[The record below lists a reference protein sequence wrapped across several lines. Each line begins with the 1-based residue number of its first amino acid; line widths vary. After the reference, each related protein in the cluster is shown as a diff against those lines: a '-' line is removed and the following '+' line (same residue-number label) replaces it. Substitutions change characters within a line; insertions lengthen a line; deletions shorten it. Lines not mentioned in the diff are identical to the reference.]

1 MSNSYWIDRLVKTQ
15 NAIADKTIEDIQRQL
30 KKYYKD
36 AMEQVISD
44 FEATYDK
51 LLATVED
58 GREPTPADLYKLDKY
73 WQMQAQL
80 KNEMQA
86 LGDKEIALLSEK
98 FEKEWNDV
106 YESFAL
112 TSKNSFSTISTRN
125 AKAAINTAWLSDG
138 KNFSQRVWNN
148 TNKLVETLNDN
159 LINCVITGKKTTE
172 LKQLLQKRF
181 NVSYN
186 AADML
191 VRTETAHIQTQAAAQ
206 RYKDYG
212 LKEYE
217 FLADPDERTCSVCAA
232 LDGKRFLLSEMK
244 PGVNAPPMHPRD
256 RCCIVPV
263 VNKETEEEIMEK
275 EITSERL
282 SELKERKVKY
292 EKEIEEITSKY
303 NPEIFNYVLYRDNN
317 YGLTEEEIKA
327 IIKINDLKRR
337 IKDVDEWIEAEKLNI
352 KEKIIEQELREK
364 VIKKFGKIPTKDD
377 PYTTVPLQKR
387 IKEAKTSE
395 GKLVYNTIHC
405 PHCGGYFNT
414 TSQNKTKCPLCGEK
428 FNGKLSYADDIRSH
442 VIQNKRCTICGKL
455 FIPDYDE
462 QIICDDCKNSIL
474 TSKEA
479 ERLKKKGYTNDGV
492 IKELTGQEPE
502 IKGFYYRENLKKS
515 DEDKYFEYVSYLH
528 NVLNVDEDYYPDI
541 NEVQKHIAVCIDCG
555 RVFHVDTKNNAAKR
569 CPKCQAEYRRKY
581 KAEKEKERRK
591 KKKYNG

>member
-51 LLATVED
+51 LLATIED

-98 FEKEWNDV
+98 FEKEWNDI

-148 TNKLVETLNDN
+148 TDKLVETLNDN

-263 VNKETEEEIMEK
+263 VNKETEEKIMEK
-275 EITSERL
+275 DKKEFRHICNVCNREFKTNNENDTICNNCLNKIENDLRN
-282 SELKERKVKY
+282 LKKLGTPKENLDKFEEAWKIGAGGPKVKDLTMY
-292 EKEIEEITSKY
+292 NRRCSKC
-303 NPEIFNYVLYRDNN
+303 
-317 YGLTEEEIKA
+317 GA
-327 IIKINDLKRR
+327 
-337 IKDVDEWIEAEKLNI
+337 
-352 KEKIIEQELREK
+352 
-364 VIKKFGKIPTKDD
+364 
-377 PYTTVPLQKR
+377 YTTAFYKNGTVLCDSCRWEMENELAVCTVCGDIFSRKKQ
-387 IKEAKTSE
+387 
-395 GKLVYNTIHC
+395 GK
-405 PHCGGYFNT
+405 
-414 TSQNKTKCPLCGEK
+414 NKTM
-428 FNGKLSYADDIRSH
+428 
-442 VIQNKRCTICGKL
+442 
-455 FIPDYDE
+455 
-462 QIICDDCKNSIL
+462 CDDC
-474 TSKEA
+474 
-479 ERLKKKGYTNDGV
+479 
-492 IKELTGQEPE
+492 
-502 IKGFYYRENLKKS
+502 YRE
-515 DEDKYFEYVSYLH
+515 
-528 NVLNVDEDYYPDI
+528 
-541 NEVQKHIAVCIDCG
+541 
-555 RVFHVDTKNNAAKR
+555 
-569 CPKCQAEYRRKY
+569 YRKKY

>member
-15 NAIADKTIEDIQRQL
+15 NAIADKTIEDIQKQL

-36 AMEQVISD
+36 AMNQVISD

-51 LLATVED
+51 LLATVEN

-148 TNKLVETLNDN
+148 TDKLVETLNDN

-263 VNKETEEEIMEK
+263 VNKETEENIMFDK
-275 EITSERL
+275 EN
-282 SELKERKVKY
+282 KEVDGYLVPCPYCGKDFEMKY
-292 EKEIEEITSKY
+292 LANFT
-303 NPEIFNYVLYRDNN
+303 
-317 YGLTEEEIKA
+317 
-327 IIKINDLKRR
+327 
-337 IKDVDEWIEAEKLNI
+337 
-352 KEKIIEQELREK
+352 
-364 VIKKFGKIPTKDD
+364 
-377 PYTTVPLQKR
+377 
-387 IKEAKTSE
+387 
-395 GKLVYNTIHC
+395 HC
-405 PHCGGYFNT
+405 PHCGKTIYNPKESKTIYKDKNGNRKYYTDSELNTEYEELKEMARNRAANKTTMGLTRENAYTTKPLQKQIRDAYDKDGKFTYYTYYCDHCERYFNST
-414 TSQNKTKCPLCGEK
+414 VRDKKKCPLCGGSIKNYNTQE
-428 FNGKLSYADDIRSH
+428 H
-442 VIQNKRCTICGKL
+442 VIHNKRCTICGKR
-455 FIPDYDE
+455 FIPDYDK
-462 QIICDDCKNSIL
+462 QIICDDCKNSVL
-474 TSKEA
+474 ASKEA

-492 IKELTGQEPE
+492 IKELTGQEPK
-502 IKGFYYRENLKKS
+502 ISFYSREDLKMS
-515 DEDKYFEYVSYLH
+515 DEEKYYEYLDYLH
-528 NVLNVDEDYYPDI
+528 DVLNVDEDYYPDI

-569 CPKCQAEYRRKY
+569 CPECQAEYRRKY

>member
-1 MSNSYWIDRLVKTQ
+1 MD
-15 NAIADKTIEDIQRQL
+15 
-30 KKYYKD
+30 
-36 AMEQVISD
+36 QVISD

-51 LLATVED
+51 LLATTEN
-58 GREPTPADLYKLDKY
+58 GREPTPADLYKLHKY

-98 FEKEWNDV
+98 FEKEWNDI

-148 TNKLVETLNDN
+148 TDKLVETLNDN

-263 VNKETEEEIMEK
+263 VNKETEEEIMFDRENK
-275 EITSERL
+275 EVDGYVINCPYCGKDFEM
-282 SELKERKVKY
+282 KY
-292 EKEIEEITSKY
+292 LANFT
-303 NPEIFNYVLYRDNN
+303 
-317 YGLTEEEIKA
+317 
-327 IIKINDLKRR
+327 
-337 IKDVDEWIEAEKLNI
+337 
-352 KEKIIEQELREK
+352 
-364 VIKKFGKIPTKDD
+364 
-377 PYTTVPLQKR
+377 
-387 IKEAKTSE
+387 
-395 GKLVYNTIHC
+395 HC
-405 PHCGGYFNT
+405 PHCGKSIYNPMESKTIYKDKNGNRKYYTDSELKAENEELKQMARNRAANKTTMGLTEEDAYTTKPLQKQIRDAYEKEGEFKYYTHHCNNCGRYFNST
-414 TSQNKTKCPLCGEK
+414 VRDKKKCPLCGGSINDYISCKE
-428 FNGKLSYADDIRSH
+428 H
-442 VIQNKRCTICGKL
+442 VIEMKKCKICGKL
-455 FIPDYDE
+455 FKNYKSTEDLFASQQDICPDCRYVLLNSKDAE
-462 QIICDDCKNSIL
+462 WYKKHGYNESGIIAEL
-474 TSKEA
+474 TNTP
-479 ERLKKKGYTNDGV
+479 LPQYGYTNPAKKSNFDIV
-492 IKELTGQEPE
+492 WDYIKEHPE
-502 IKGFYYRENLKKS
+502 EEEKIEAIPYFDREKHFY
-515 DEDKYFEYVSYLH
+515 
-528 NVLNVDEDYYPDI
+528 I
-541 NEVQKHIAVCIDCG
+541 CIDCG
-555 RVFHVDTKNNAAKR
+555 KIVFVENAKNNAAKR
-569 CPKCQAEYRRKY
+569 CPECQAEYRRKY

>member
-1 MSNSYWIDRLVKTQ
+1 MSNSYWIDRLIKTQ
-15 NAIADKTIEDIQRQL
+15 NAIADKTVEDIQRQL

-36 AMEQVISD
+36 AMNQVISD

-80 KNEMQA
+80 KNEMQT

-148 TNKLVETLNDN
+148 TDKLVETLNDN

-275 EITSERL
+275 ENIDREEKLKKIKEYYPDAIKDKSETM
-282 SELKERKVKY
+282 KWDIY
-292 EKEIEEITSKY
+292 EKIELLEGEMLGNNVSWKESNTLEAKNKLEKRKAAVNARSILRKRLENIEEIV
-303 NPEIFNYVLYRDNN
+303 EDN
-317 YGLTEEEIKA
+317 
-327 IIKINDLKRR
+327 IIYD
-337 IKDVDEWIEAEKLNI
+337 
-352 KEKIIEQELREK
+352 
-364 VIKKFGKIPTKDD
+364 
-377 PYTTVPLQKR
+377 
-387 IKEAKTSE
+387 
-395 GKLVYNTIHC
+395 
-405 PHCGGYFNT
+405 
-414 TSQNKTKCPLCGEK
+414 
-428 FNGKLSYADDIRSH
+428 
-442 VIQNKRCTICGKL
+442 
-455 FIPDYDE
+455 FIY
-462 QIICDDCKNSIL
+462 
-474 TSKEA
+474 
-479 ERLKKKGYTNDGV
+479 
-492 IKELTGQEPE
+492 
-502 IKGFYYRENLKKS
+502 
-515 DEDKYFEYVSYLH
+515 
-528 NVLNVDEDYYPDI
+528 
-541 NEVQKHIAVCIDCG
+541 CIDCG
-555 RVFHVDTKNNAAKR
+555 KPIPINGRSTSAVKR
-569 CPKCQAEYRRKY
+569 CPECQAEYRRKY

>member
-1 MSNSYWIDRLVKTQ
+1 MSNSYWIDRLIKTQ
-15 NAIADKTIEDIQRQL
+15 NAIADKTVEDIQRQL

-36 AMEQVISD
+36 AMNQVISD

-51 LLATVED
+51 LLATIED

-98 FEKEWNDV
+98 FEKEWNDI

-275 EITSERL
+275 ENIDRE
-282 SELKERKVKY
+282 
-292 EKEIEEITSKY
+292 EK
-303 NPEIFNYVLYRDNN
+303 
-317 YGLTEEEIKA
+317 
-327 IIKINDLKRR
+327 
-337 IKDVDEWIEAEKLNI
+337 
-352 KEKIIEQELREK
+352 
-364 VIKKFGKIPTKDD
+364 
-377 PYTTVPLQKR
+377 
-387 IKEAKTSE
+387 
-395 GKLVYNTIHC
+395 
-405 PHCGGYFNT
+405 
-414 TSQNKTKCPLCGEK
+414 
-428 FNGKLSYADDIRSH
+428 
-442 VIQNKRCTICGKL
+442 
-455 FIPDYDE
+455 
-462 QIICDDCKNSIL
+462 
-474 TSKEA
+474 
-479 ERLKKKGYTNDGV
+479 
-492 IKELTGQEPE
+492 
-502 IKGFYYRENLKKS
+502 LKKS
-515 DEDKYFEYVSYLH
+515 
-528 NVLNVDEDYYPDI
+528 
-541 NEVQKHIAVCIDCG
+541 
-555 RVFHVDTKNNAAKR
+555 
-569 CPKCQAEYRRKY
+569 
-581 KAEKEKERRK
+581 AEKRK
-591 KKKYNG
+591 SITDNKGLIM

>member
-15 NAIADKTIEDIQRQL
+15 NAIADKTVEDIQRQL

-51 LLATVED
+51 LLATIED
-58 GREPTPADLYKLDKY
+58 DREPTPADLYKLDKY

-98 FEKEWNDV
+98 FEKEWNDI

-148 TNKLVETLNDN
+148 TDKLVETLNDN

-263 VNKETEEEIMEK
+263 VNNNELEENIMEEYDK
-275 EITSERL
+275 
-282 SELKERKVKY
+282 KHG
-292 EKEIEEITSKY
+292 
-303 NPEIFNYVLYRDNN
+303 FNY
-317 YGLTEEEIKA
+317 
-327 IIKINDLKRR
+327 
-337 IKDVDEWIEAEKLNI
+337 
-352 KEKIIEQELREK
+352 
-364 VIKKFGKIPTKDD
+364 
-377 PYTTVPLQKR
+377 
-387 IKEAKTSE
+387 
-395 GKLVYNTIHC
+395 
-405 PHCGGYFNT
+405 
-414 TSQNKTKCPLCGEK
+414 
-428 FNGKLSYADDIRSH
+428 
-442 VIQNKRCTICGKL
+442 
-455 FIPDYDE
+455 
-462 QIICDDCKNSIL
+462 
-474 TSKEA
+474 
-479 ERLKKKGYTNDGV
+479 
-492 IKELTGQEPE
+492 
-502 IKGFYYRENLKKS
+502 S
-515 DEDKYFEYVSYLH
+515 DE
-528 NVLNVDEDYYPDI
+528 
-541 NEVQKHIAVCIDCG
+541 
-555 RVFHVDTKNNAAKR
+555 
-569 CPKCQAEYRRKY
+569 
-581 KAEKEKERRK
+581 ERRK